1 MKKEFTSDVGKAFP
15 NEFFLSLGGLF
26 EKPFSGGSK
35 DFKHNKHMLVT
46 HQAVVEKHVFS
57 LIGNTP
63 LIRIKKLAREWGIGD
78 KVEVYGKAEW
88 TNPGGSVKDR
98 AALNIIETAEAR
110 GELTHDK
117 ILLDA
122 TSGNTGIAYAMIC
135 AVKGYRV
142 TLCLP
147 ESASKERKDILKAYG
162 ATLIETPASE
172 SSDGAILK
180 AMEMHKQNP
189 DLYFYADQYSN
200 DANWQAH
207 FHSTGIEIYEQTHGK
222 ITHFVTAIGTSGTF
236 VGTTRR
242 LKTYNPNIECIAAQ
256 PDVAIHGIEGIK
268 HLESVMVPKI
278 YDPALSDRLLEI
290 STETAY
296 EYARKLARTEG
307 LLVGISAAA
316 NLFAALTV
324 AKEISDAGRDG
335 VIVTVLCD
343 NGMKYLSEP
352 FWSK

>member
-1 MKKEFTSDVGKAFP
+1 
-15 NEFFLSLGGLF
+15 
-26 EKPFSGGSK
+26 
-35 DFKHNKHMLVT
+35 MLVT
-46 HQAVVEKHVFS
+46 HQAVVEKHIFS

-63 LIRIKKLAREWGIGD
+63 LIRIKKLAREWGIND
-78 KVEVYGKAEW
+78 NVEVYGKAEW
-88 TNPGGSVKDR
+88 MNPGGSVKDR

-110 GELTHDK
+110 GDLTHDK

-147 ESASKERKDILKAYG
+147 ESASKERKEILQAYG
-162 ATLIETPASE
+162 ATLVETPASE

-180 AMEMHKQNP
+180 AIEMYKNNP
-189 DLYFYADQYSN
+189 DLYYYADQYSN

-207 FHSTGIEIYEQTHGK
+207 YHSTGIEIYEQTHGK

-242 LKTYNPNIECIAAQ
+242 LKTYNPDIKCIAAQ
-256 PDVAIHGIEGIK
+256 PDVAVHGIEGIK
-268 HLESVMVPKI
+268 HLESAMVPKI

-296 EYARKLARTEG
+296 EYARKLARVEG

-316 NLFAALTV
+316 NLFATLTI
-324 AKEISDAGRDG
+324 AKEVSDSGKNG

-352 FWSK
+352 FWIQ